1 MKEEKLPMRKKA
13 SNEGIKAPNEG
24 RNEGRKP
31 QGTKVPQ
38 GQLPMKEVTAAPDEG
53 SKPQG
58 TKVPQGQLPTKE

>member
-53 SKPQG
+53 SKPQ
-58 TKVPQGQLPTKE
+58 